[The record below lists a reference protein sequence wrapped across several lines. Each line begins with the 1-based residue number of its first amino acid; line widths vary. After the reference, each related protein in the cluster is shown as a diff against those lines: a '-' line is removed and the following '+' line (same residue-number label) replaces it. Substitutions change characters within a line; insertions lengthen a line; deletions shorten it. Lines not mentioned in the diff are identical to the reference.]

1 MPGSRRRE
9 ARFRDRTELL
19 DFLLEITALISSTLD
34 LDTLLEALGQV
45 VRRVVPAD
53 LFAILLYSDRKK
65 GLRIRYSVG
74 HREDVVRNLVIPL
87 DEGITGVAASARMP
101 MLVNDVKSDPHYLPV
116 VDAVRSELAVPM
128 IARGRLVGVIDLQST
143 RAGAYT
149 QEDSALLQLVAS
161 RVASS
166 IMNARLFRQV
176 ERQNRTLKTLAK
188 LSQELSSILELDE
201 LLKRIATAMK
211 ALINYDAFGIY
222 LLDEQRQVLKSKF
235 SLRYDERVD
244 LDNIPVSAGVTG
256 AAVRERRVIRVD
268 DTSAD
273 PRYIEATRGI
283 RSEVTVP
290 LLAQDTLV
298 GVMDLESERIG
309 FFTDD
314 HVQTLSL
321 VAPLIAQA
329 LVNAQLYDE
338 IARNE
343 ERLEADLAAA
353 REAQSLLL
361 PKDAPALPGL
371 EIAVIA
377 RPAHE
382 ITGDVYDF
390 VEHGEEF
397 SAILFGD
404 VSGKSAA
411 AALYGAMVSGLLR
424 TIAPRRRSPGQL
436 MQTLNRVLLERRVG
450 GRYLTLL
457 VMLWEPAKRMLTI
470 ANAGAIPPLVCRR
483 GEILIPQVEGVPLGL
498 LSGTQYDETPFQTE
512 PGDIVVLYSD
522 GIQDQEDGGGH
533 DYGILRL
540 GPVVKRSCRQSAKEI
555 AEAILADVDRFRG
568 GQEIADDQTLVVMK
582 VQ

>member
-19 DFLLEITALISSTLD
+19 DFLLEITSLISSTLD
-34 LDTLLEALGQV
+34 LDALLEALGQV

-53 LFAILLYSDRKK
+53 LFAILLYSDAKK

-74 HREDVVRNLVIPL
+74 HRDDVVRNLVIPL

-166 IMNARLFRQV
+166 ILNARLFRQV

-244 LDNIPVSAGVTG
+244 LDNLPVSAGVTG

-290 LLAQDTLV
+290 LLAKDTLV

-309 FFTDD
+309 YFTDD

-371 EIAVIA
+371 EIAVTA

-522 GIQDQEDGGGH
+522 GIQDQEDGSGH

-540 GPVVKRSCRQSAKEI
+540 GPVVKRNRKQSAKEI

-568 GQEIADDQTLVVMK
+568 GQDIADDQTLVVMK

>member
-540 GPVVKRSCRQSAKEI
+540 GPVVKRSRKQSAKEI

>member
-19 DFLLEITALISSTLD
+19 DFLLEITSLISSTLD
-34 LDTLLEALGQV
+34 LDALLEALGQV

-53 LFAILLYSDRKK
+53 LFAILLYSDAKK

-74 HREDVVRNLVIPL
+74 HRDDVVRNLVIPL

-166 IMNARLFRQV
+166 ILNARLFRQV

-244 LDNIPVSAGVTG
+244 LDNLPVSAGVTG

-290 LLAQDTLV
+290 LLAKDSLV

-309 FFTDD
+309 YFTDD

-371 EIAVIA
+371 EIAVTA

-522 GIQDQEDGGGH
+522 GIQDQEDGSGH

-540 GPVVKRSCRQSAKEI
+540 GPVVKRNRKQSAKEI

-568 GQEIADDQTLVVMK
+568 GQDIADDQTLVVMK